1 MIQREHG
8 RSANDSARTA
18 HGVREVSSPLHL
30 RSLRGA
36 RWRRAAALVAFVA
49 GVAMSGRAE
58 PATPSQAASELVDT
72 TPAPGE
78 RALAGRLLAPCCWDQ
93 TLDVHESEVARD
105 LRREIRA
112 RLRQGEAAG
121 AVEQDLVARYGDRLR
136 AAPSSGTLG
145 KVALGLML
153 GIAVALLGVFALLR
167 SWRRNA
173 AQTGPSRGATAAALR
188 DEYDE
193 YDERL
198 DNELRE
204 RDA

>member
-8 RSANDSARTA
+8 GAARDPDRSP
-18 HGVREVSSPLHL
+18 HGAGEVSSPLRLRPL
-30 RSLRGA
+30 RSS
-36 RWRRAAALVAFVA
+36 RWRRAAAMAAVAASVA
-49 GVAMSGRAE
+49 LDARAE
-58 PATPSQAASELVDT
+58 PATPGQAEAELVDS

-78 RALAGRLLAPCCWDQ
+78 RALAARLLAPCCWDQ
-93 TLDVHESEVARD
+93 TLDVHESEVASA

-112 RLRQGEAAG
+112 RLRRGEAAD
-121 AVEQDLVARYGDRLR
+121 AIEQDLVARYGDRLR
-136 AAPSSGTLG
+136 AAPSSGLLG

-153 GIAVALLGVFALLR
+153 GIAATFLGVFALLR
-167 SWRRNA
+167 SWRRSA
-173 AQTGPSRGATAAALR
+173 EQPAPSDVAVTTGVR
-188 DEYDE
+188 DE

>member
-8 RSANDSARTA
+8 KAANAPVRSA
-18 HGVREVSSPLHL
+18 HGAREVSSPYHL
-30 RSLRGA
+30 RSLQGA
-36 RWRRAAALVAFVA
+36 RWRRAAALATFVA
-49 GVAMSGRAE
+49 GVAMTGRAE
-58 PATPSQAASELVDT
+58 PAAPTEAAAEIVDT

-121 AVEQDLVARYGDRLR
+121 AIELDLVARYGDRLR
-136 AAPSSGTLG
+136 AAPSSGILG

-153 GIAVALLGVFALLR
+153 GIAVTFLGVIALLR

-173 AQTGPSRGATAAALR
+173 AQTAPPNGAITAAVR
-188 DEYDE
+188 DE

-198 DNELRE
+198 DNELRD

>member
-8 RSANDSARTA
+8 RSANAPA
-18 HGVREVSSPLHL
+18 HSTHGAREVSSPWRL
-30 RSLRGA
+30 RLLCGA
-36 RWRRAAALVAFVA
+36 RWHRAAALAAFVA
-49 GVAMSGRAE
+49 LVAMSDKAE

-93 TLDVHESEVARD
+93 TLDVHESEVTRD

-112 RLRQGEAAG
+112 RLRRGEGAG
-121 AVEQDLVARYGDRLR
+121 AIEQDLVARYGDRIR

-153 GIAVALLGVFALLR
+153 GIAVAFLGVIALLR
-167 SWRRNA
+167 SWRRST
-173 AQTGPSRGATAAALR
+173 AQTAPSSGATATALR
-188 DEYDE
+188 DE